1 MQEKQRREELFDR
14 LVHKLAKR
22 EASLNE
28 KLRQGESTVASAAKS
43 KATMVPGP
51 SLNATTSFASQTQLP
66 AKLNLVHN
74 YYIGLLQ
81 QSKLN
86 NSS

>member
-1 MQEKQRREELFDR
+1 MQEKQRQEELFDR

-28 KLRQGESTVASAAKS
+28 KLRQGESTAATAKS
-43 KATMVPGP
+43 KATMAPGP

-81 QSKLN
+81 
-86 NSS
+86 